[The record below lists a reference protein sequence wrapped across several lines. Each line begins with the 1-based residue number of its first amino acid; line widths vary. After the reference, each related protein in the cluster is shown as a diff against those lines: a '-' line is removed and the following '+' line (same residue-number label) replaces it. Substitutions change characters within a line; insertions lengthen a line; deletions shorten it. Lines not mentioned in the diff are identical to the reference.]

1 MMQWY
6 TCMTYHLR
14 LFVLKKLIFVLCFA
28 VQESYQYVMVDISIK
43 TTFYCGVAIGQ
54 NTYVAIL
61 KNLR

>member
-1 MMQWY
+1 
-6 TCMTYHLR
+6 MTYHLR

-43 TTFYCGVAIGQ
+43 TTFYSGVAIGQ